1 MFGRE
6 EGEHG
11 PIYRGIE
18 RALWALAPF
27 ILVLLL
33 VLNYRPSQEADDQ
46 AAVGRTKDVAAE
58 NLDYCT
64 KWGMPPGSGKYQS
77 CIRDLVGIRARAEQ
91 RLRDQA
97 VLSSVRF

>member
-11 PIYRGIE
+11 PIYRAVE
-18 RALWALAPF
+18 RALWALAPV
-27 ILVLLL
+27 LVLLL
-33 VLNYRPSQEADDQ
+33 ALSQPSLQKMDEQ
-46 AAVGRTKDVAAE
+46 VEVGRAKDVAAE

-64 KWGMPPGSGKYQS
+64 KWSMPPGSGKYQS

-91 RLRDQA
+91 RLHDQV
-97 VLSSVRF
+97 VLSSVRL

>member
-6 EGEHG
+6 EGELG
-11 PIYRGIE
+11 PIYRAIE
-18 RALWALAPF
+18 RSIWALAPF
-27 ILVLLL
+27 LLVLLL
-33 VLNYRPSQEADDQ
+33 VLNYRSLQDADDQ
-46 AAVGRTKDVAAE
+46 AAVGWANDVAAE
-58 NLDYCT
+58 NLDYCS
-64 KWGMPPGSGKYQS
+64 KWGMPPGSGKHQS